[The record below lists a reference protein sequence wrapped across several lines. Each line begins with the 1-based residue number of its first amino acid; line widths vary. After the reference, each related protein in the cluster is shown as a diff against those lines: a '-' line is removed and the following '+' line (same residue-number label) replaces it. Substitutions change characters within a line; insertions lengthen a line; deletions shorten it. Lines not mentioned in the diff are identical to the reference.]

1 MKTLILAVMLATVTI
16 AQAQQLNHP
25 KTIVFTN
32 NATGEKMGTA
42 TLSADGRIY
51 FRDKTG
57 EHYATM
63 VREPD
68 GTKTLYDPSGKV
80 IDINSLNLPKLP
92 ESE

>member
-1 MKTLILAVMLATVTI
+1 MKTLILTFILAMLLPV
-16 AQAQQLNHP
+16 QAQQLNQP

-32 NATGEKMGTA
+32 NATGEKIGTA
-42 TLSADGRIY
+42 TLSDGRIY
-51 FRDKTG
+51 FRNKAG

-63 VREPD
+63 VREPN
-68 GTKTLYDPSGKV
+68 GTKTLYDPSGNV

>member
-1 MKTLILAVMLATVTI
+1 MKTILLVFALAMILPV
-16 AQAQQLNHP
+16 QAQQLNHP

-42 TLSADGRIY
+42 TVSTDGRIY
-51 FRDKTG
+51 FRDKAG

-63 VREPD
+63 VREPN

-80 IDINSLNLPKLP
+80 IDINSLNLPTLP
-92 ESE
+92 E